1 MIEGERVSSFLR
13 RDGFEDLHSPHVKDV
28 NHSGRSDGDI
38 GTPQRPIEEDNIG
51 RATEVTDQTDL
62 PGIQVDRHQLPLVT
76 GTEELSRT
84 GVQIKAMGSVERN
97 REGLPNFRG
106 MVGIDPHDE
115 RWIRD
120 IHVERG
126 LDLVVKRRSRSSET
140 STPATPFSP
149 CME

>member
-1 MIEGERVSSFLR
+1 MVEGERVGYVLR
-13 RDGFEDLHSPHVKDV
+13 RDGFEDLHSPLANVV
-28 NHSGRSDGDI
+28 NHAGGSDGYID
-38 GTPQRPIEEDNIG
+38 TPQRAIAEDNIR

-84 GVQIKAMGSVERN
+84 GVQIKAMGSLGRN

-120 IHVERG
+120 IHV
-126 LDLVVKRRSRSSET
+126 
-140 STPATPFSP
+140 
-149 CME
+149 

>member
-1 MIEGERVSSFLR
+1 MVEGERVGSFLR

-38 GTPQRPIEEDNIG
+38 DTPQRAIEEDNIG

-84 GVQIKAMGSVERN
+84 GVQIKEIGRASCRERVEMS
-97 REGLPNFRG
+97 GG
-106 MVGIDPHDE
+106 AGGV
-115 RWIRD
+115 
-120 IHVERG
+120 
-126 LDLVVKRRSRSSET
+126 
-140 STPATPFSP
+140 
-149 CME
+149 